1 MVAPKAAGLLV
12 LSVLI
17 ANGCVFRTV
26 SITQVGNPIPDS
38 AAFASPLKLQLRDG
52 SLVVFPQG
60 ASLQGDTLRGR
71 GMRYPIA
78 LTDSTPVT
86 AILRD
91 SIVSAVHYRTRVNA
105 AATTFAN
112 LLILPVLV
120 YGGYIVAYVIACSN
134 SCYE

>member
-1 MVAPKAAGLLV
+1 MVASKAAGLLV
-12 LSVLI
+12 VSALI
-17 ANGCVFRTV
+17 ASGCVFRAV
-26 SITQVGNPIPDS
+26 SIKRVGNPIPDS
-38 AAFASPLKLQLRDG
+38 AAFDSPLKLQLRDG
-52 SLVVFPQG
+52 SLVVFPLG
-60 ASLQGDTLRGR
+60 ASLQGETLRGR

-105 AATTFAN
+105 GATTFAN

-120 YGGYIVAYVIACSN
+120 YGGWIVAYVIACSN
-134 SCYE
+134 SCSE